1 MIFCCSGF
9 YYGVKYDKSD
19 MTEENFRK
27 AWNHPAAR
35 YFRRT
40 VNKKGANPICAYCQS
55 VDRFDPENNRRYYE
69 IGAKADG
76 DVPVH
81 GSQCRFLSPSRPT
94 AAQGA
99 ATMPA
104 GRNPRILFLGNIAQN
119 GYLATKFLRRA
130 GYEADL
136 LIYRYTHLMGQPEWE
151 DAEILGN
158 PPHFDAV
165 WKDYV
170 ADEYRRPEWVREIR
184 WPPRTLPRR
193 ALNRLRRAGLW
204 PNPANNTVGGATRR
218 RLAARFQERFGAER
232 GPLQAGDIDS
242 VVNYCNNPGIPAAV
256 FRQYDL
262 FIGAAY
268 DAILPMLLAPGR
280 PYLAFEHGTMRD
292 LPFEDSAWGRLLA
305 LAYDQADA
313 CIITNPDCIASALRL
328 GLCNFRFMP
337 HPVDYKHLDLRPPPP
352 LEQSLG
358 IPAGPLVFAP
368 ARHDWDIKGNQEAL
382 AGFARFLAASGR
394 SDVRLLL
401 LEWGKEVERSRALIR
416 QLGIERN
423 VVWRPVLSGKAFRN
437 ALAAADVVLDQF
449 VLGVFGSTVPQALAA
464 GKPVV
469 ASYDETKNSWAFP
482 VAPPLCRAGDAVE
495 IAAQLRRLFD
505 DPSQFRRLAAE
516 SRAWFHRHHS
526 PDRVAEILTEMIA
539 ACYERKSASPPRAGQ
554 RRKPAVGA
562 LSA

>member
-1 MIFCCSGF
+1 MLA
-9 YYGVKYDKSD
+9 
-19 MTEENFRK
+19 E
-27 AWNHPAAR
+27 
-35 YFRRT
+35 RT
-40 VNKKGANPICAYCQS
+40 
-55 VDRFDPENNRRYYE
+55 
-69 IGAKADG
+69 
-76 DVPVH
+76 
-81 GSQCRFLSPSRPT
+81 
-94 AAQGA
+94 
-99 ATMPA
+99 
-104 GRNPRILFLGNIAQN
+104 PRILFLGNIAQN

-151 DAEILGN
+151 DAEILGD

-184 WPPRTLPRR
+184 WPPRTLRRR
-193 ALNRLRRAGLW
+193 ALNRLRRARLW
-204 PNPANNTVGGATRR
+204 PNPANNSVARATRR
-218 RLAARFQERFGAER
+218 RLAERFAQRFGAER
-232 GPLQAGDIDS
+232 GPLQAGDIDG
-242 VVNYCNNPGIPAAV
+242 VVNYCNNPGIPAAM

-268 DAILPMLLAPGR
+268 DAILPMLFAPGR
-280 PYLAFEHGTMRD
+280 AYLAFEHGTMRD
-292 LPFEDSAWGRLLA
+292 LPFEDSPWGRLLA

-358 IPAGPLVFAP
+358 IAAGPLVFAP
-368 ARHDWDIKGNQEAL
+368 ARHDWAIKGNEEAI

-394 SDVRLLL
+394 RDVRLLL
-401 LEWGKEVERSRALIR
+401 LEWGKEVERSRTLVR
-416 QLGIERN
+416 QLGIEAN
-423 VVWRPVLSGKAFRN
+423 VMWRPVFSGKAFRN

-469 ASYDETKNSWAFP
+469 ASYDEAKNSWAFP
-482 VAPPLCRAGDAVE
+482 AAPPLCRAGNAEE

-505 DPSQFRRLAAE
+505 NPGEFRRFAVE
-516 SRAWFHRHHS
+516 CRAWFHQHHS
-526 PDRVAEILTEMIA
+526 PDRVSEILTEMIA
-539 ACYERKSASPPRAGQ
+539 ACYERKTARPARAGE